1 MWCVPTLPR
10 WELSERTSYDTT
22 SMPGT
27 LGMRTAWQTSRSRL
41 GSMRNGPRVTR
52 TTLSFAS
59 AGPANATSAARVKTA
74 RLDGIVTS
82 ARRVALAGQRRQE
95 LAVFEDTE
103 SPDRGRLT
111 GPAPRQGP
119 ARALTARAATTART

>member
-74 RLDGIVTS
+74 GLDGMVPS
-82 ARRVALAGQRRQE
+82 VCRVALADQRRQE
-95 LAVFEDTE
+95 LAVFEDTD
-103 SPDRGRLT
+103 SPDRGREAGERAHDGQLRSACS
-111 GPAPRQGP
+111 GARQ
-119 ARALTARAATTART
+119 RL